1 MLQSLFRAVL
11 GEDAKWLQGLDLR
24 FKILVLDPFGGAK
37 MLPLDEKSSTKKIL
51 QPCTLKTIT
60 SPKP

>member
-37 MLPLDEKSSTKKIL
+37 MLPLDEKSSTKKN
-51 QPCTLKTIT
+51 PTAVY
-60 SPKP
+60 SEDNNFP